1 MPKTSSRNR
10 AERSNHG
17 AAGRLLVDDGRR
29 DCRREEVEREGRE
42 REDRELEERESDL
55 ERLLVLLR
63 LLDGARL
70 IVLRL
75 TIAQMFSLL
84 DPIIPQPAQ
93 NRQPR
98 KRQ

>member
-1 MPKTSSRNR
+1 MPKTSSRNS

-17 AAGRLLVDDGRR
+17 AAGRLPVDDGRR
-29 DCRREEVEREGRE
+29 ARRREEVEREE
-42 REDRELEERESDL
+42 RELEERELDL

-70 IVLRL
+70 IVLGL
-75 TIAQMFSLL
+75 AIAQMFSFPG
-84 DPIIPQPAQ
+84 PIIPQLAQ
-93 NRQPR
+93 NRQPH